1 MLASKGPKVRREVN
15 FNMTDTTADLINIQN
30 KYPGTFIVAME
41 YKKQQRRGAVEQ
53 AYLREEVARR
63 LYVAS
68 NLLPDGF
75 QFKIL
80 DAWRAYETQKDI
92 YDEYYKQ
99 LLDQGYSQEETD
111 KKILEFVSYPSV
123 DPLEPFLH

>member
-15 FNMTDTTADLINIQN
+15 FNMTDTTADLIDIQN

-68 NLLPDGF
+68 NLLDR
-75 QFKIL
+75 K
-80 DAWRAYETQKDI
+80 
-92 YDEYYKQ
+92 
-99 LLDQGYSQEETD
+99 
-111 KKILEFVSYPSV
+111 SV
-123 DPLEPFLH
+123 V